1 MSCLNCI
8 NLDPKKKQ
16 EDDGCYLFGCKEHGY
31 VCDWAVDAKDLRNC
45 SCRDFDEKPRE
56 EQKKQQRRLQLSYV
70 QASIF
75 D

>member
-16 EDDGCYLFGCKEHGY
+16 EDDGCYLFGCKAHGY
-31 VCDWAVDAKDLRNC
+31 VCAWAVDVKDLRNC
-45 SCRDFDEKPRE
+45 SCRDFEEKE
-56 EQKKQQRRLQLSYV
+56 EKQIKVKKQLKLCYV
-70 QASIF
+70 QSSIF